1 MIERIIKNQKRLILI
16 LTKDQK
22 HLQLK
27 SNEVE
32 ILEEAVLVLQNFYN
46 ITEYI
51 LSEFTTT
58 SSLFFLAFT
67 TLIKASEINLDN
79 KSF

>member
-58 SSLFFLAFT
+58 SSLIFPAFT